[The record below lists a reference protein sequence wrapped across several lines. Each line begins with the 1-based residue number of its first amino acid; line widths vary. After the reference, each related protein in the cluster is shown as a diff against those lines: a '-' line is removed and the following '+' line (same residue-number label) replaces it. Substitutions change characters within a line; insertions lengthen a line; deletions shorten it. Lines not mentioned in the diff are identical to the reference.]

1 MVFTYM
7 AFFIR
12 YPSCRA
18 VFVALLVSS
27 LAGAPLAAQAPE
39 GKTETSDDFEETGGW
54 LETWLDGFS
63 MHGVLQFQPLYAGN
77 YDFRRSTDD
86 NDELVGQKIQF
97 GFEKS
102 FGGRYTA
109 RVTAQDSRVWGGTPG
124 SDTGLSTAND
134 GSTESLD
141 LREAFLH
148 AEGLLGP
155 VDVRLGRQL
164 LKFGDQ
170 RLVGTNDW
178 GNVGRSFDAALL
190 HFETSIY
197 EVHAWGAVLAE
208 EDSDASGNSTA
219 VGSNRASDL
228 SVTCNTATTTGSI
241 CQIRAGTARELD
253 DAYFSGIYNRF
264 RFSEHFFMDLYYLGV
279 HKKYINEPVAIINF
293 PNATVT
299 TEDRSRQRD
308 NLYTFG
314 GRLTNAT
321 AGPRQAV
328 IPFDWTV
335 EYAWQTGITG
345 REIDASWD
353 YLGVTVP
360 RVDSLTGARLTNA
373 AGRPVNERVYKEK
386 QRYDAYAAAAD
397 AGLTLFDT
405 VRIGGDYVVAS
416 GDPNRADGADA
427 TFQNLFP
434 TAHNMFGISD
444 IQGWQNMVSRS
455 GNLTFLFGGFG
466 KLLLAFREV
475 DKHKLQDGWYNA
487 AGTLRTGATTES
499 FRNNRYFDSTD
510 TAGVTSLA
518 AGKLRKHLYR
528 EYDIL
533 YQLTYDGIFFEFG
546 YALIH
551 AGDAVGAINADIYRL
566 PGTRVPDFDPRADRV
581 FFTMKY
587 EF

>member
-1 MVFTYM
+1 MNQLRVKSTAAM
-7 AFFIR
+7 LVLATALAW
-12 YPSCRA
+12 PL
-18 VFVALLVSS
+18 VAQEPTPT
-27 LAGAPLAAQAPE
+27 ADPAPE
-39 GKTETSDDFEETGGW
+39 SVPAPPAW
-54 LETWLDGFS
+54 IDGLKVFGLVRFRPQYES
-63 MHGVLQFQPLYAGN
+63 N
-77 YDFRRSTDD
+77 YDFDKSTDD
-86 NDELVGQKIQF
+86 NREFVGSKIQIGVQKDF
-97 GFEKS
+97 GDD
-102 FGGRYTA
+102 
-109 RVTAQDSRVWGGTPG
+109 VTAKIVLQDSRIWGGQPG
-124 SDTGLSTAND
+124 SDTGLNTANSD
-134 GSTESLD
+134 TSESTDIREAYLHVKDLAGPLD
-141 LREAFLH
+141 LIA
-148 AEGLLGP
+148 
-155 VDVRLGRQL
+155 GRQIL
-164 LKFGDQ
+164 AFGDQ
-170 RLVGTNDW
+170 RLVGHLDW
-178 GNVGRSFDAALL
+178 TDVGRSFDGVRFVYNSDVFDSHL
-190 HFETSIY
+190 
-197 EVHAWGAVLAE
+197 WGTVLAE
-208 EDSDASGNSTA
+208 EDSGPAGNDTA
-219 VGSNRASDL
+219 VGSSKSSGFTTTCDNTTGICTLRAS
-228 SVTCNTATTTGSI
+228 TT
-241 CQIRAGTARELD
+241 QELD
-253 DAYFSGIYNRF
+253 DAYFTGWYNTIKIG
-264 RFSEHFFMDLYYLGV
+264 EVVHADLYYLGR
-279 HKKYINEPVAIINF
+279 HRKWKPNTAPVTFA
-293 PNATVT
+293 PNATVA
-299 TEDRSRQRD
+299 TEDRRQDRD

-314 GRLTNAT
+314 SRISNRTIEKEGRKVA
-321 AGPRQAV
+321 P
-328 IPFDWTV
+328 IPFDFSV
-335 EYAWQTGITG
+335 EYAYQTGETG
-345 REIDASWD
+345 VRVNPKWD
-353 YLGVTVP
+353 TAAVTVP
-360 RVDSLTGARLTNA
+360 VDPTLFNATNNTCEGSFQTGGCRIYT
-373 AGRPVNERVYKEK
+373 EK